1 MGSELLNKGLT
12 DMASG
17 GKRKTTMAKLNRESK
32 LREKRQD
39 KLARKEARKLAAE
52 NPDSAFGV
60 VGEDTAVATAEPD
73 AETGVQVHADAP
85 GVGVSGVASR

>member
-1 MGSELLNKGLT
+1 VTSPNSGVTGSKLLNKGLK

-39 KLARKEARKLAAE
+39 KLARKNARKLAAE
-52 NPDSAFGV
+52 NPDIAYGA
-60 VGEDTAVATAEPD
+60 VGEDAAVATAASD
-73 AETGVQVHADAP
+73 AETGVEVHADA
-85 GVGVSGVASR
+85 